1 MKKIYFLVIL
11 ISVGALSSCASIFCG
26 TKARVTL
33 ADAQQH
39 QPVNISTDC
48 KYYKNV
54 TLPYTVKV
62 KRGYK
67 PSVVRVD
74 SDGYKPT
81 DVTVAKKFNGVSAL
95 NLFDVIGWGIDA
107 ATGAITRPD
116 RKSYSFTMEK
126 LNGEKTSQTINQT
139 IYVTAPEP
147 TTPKSEDKK
156 AVSRDNPGQTS
167 LEQTIIRWFI
177 DSDPRGARVFWRVI
191 SSVPAEVKNTNETYL
206 MTTPYE
212 ETRSFNILGLTYD
225 NSRDVTIEIKITKRG
240 YEDQVKRF
248 NVRQAIDQQEIS
260 SFFELVPKVEPVAH
274 VTPQAAH

>member
-1 MKKIYFLVIL
+1 MKKIYYLFLL
-11 ISVGALSSCASIFCG
+11 IGACALSSCASIFCG

-33 ADAQQH
+33 ADSQQH

-48 KYYKNV
+48 KYYQNV
-54 TLPYTVKV
+54 TLPYTVRV

-67 PSVVRVD
+67 PSVVRID

-81 DVTVAKKFNGVSAL
+81 DVTVAKKFNGVSVL
-95 NLFDVIGWGIDA
+95 NLTNFLGWGIDA

-116 RKSYSFTMEK
+116 RKSYFFTMER
-126 LNGEKTSQTINQT
+126 LNEKQAPQTINQT
-139 IYVTAPEP
+139 IYVAAPDP
-147 TTPKSEDKK
+147 TIPKNEEKK
-156 AVSRDNPGQTS
+156 AVSRDTPGQTA
-167 LEQTIIRWFI
+167 LEQTIIRWYL

-212 ETRSFNILGLTYD
+212 ETRSFNILGLTYE

-274 VTPQAAH
+274 VAPQAVH